1 MKLPLVRDWKMQ
13 VFLVKFKV
21 VPDDI
26 KRRRAKTN
34 VPILEFFIF
43 KYQTIMWLLNYH
55 RELQFQQSW
64 QMLEVGSHI
73 DLKFQENYL
82 RLF

>member
-1 MKLPLVRDWKMQ
+1 MQ

-34 VPILEFFIF
+34 VSIYLSSLYLSF
-43 KYQTIMWLLNYH
+43 KLHMYN
-55 RELQFQQSW
+55 
-64 QMLEVGSHI
+64 VAA
-73 DLKFQENYL
+73 
-82 RLF
+82 